1 MDAPDTVGALEA
13 RLAVLGADELRSL
26 AAEAI
31 AAAGGSVLA
40 RANALLAAA
49 APLSPRLVEGV
60 LLDDDMVRI
69 ILKQLGYLDG
79 IAAMRVCTAWCTAWR
94 EVRPPT
100 PQHPGQHQAL
110 GEVTLTHCTHC
121 GKLLPIKWINPCAF
135 FFQWVPGNEQVW
147 VYLDSHAQYV
157 QVEFKLH
164 GRSLS
169 MALGSSFGDAPPQN
183 ARSANPYAFF
193 QEKAVWLQV
202 FNEPHNGRFAVA
214 RLPSTSFRE
223 RPRWLTNSH
232 LAAAP
237 QCHACAKLWRRGGG
251 TCHAT
256 HTLWVM
262 DRAAVGNTG

>member
-1 MDAPDTVGALEA
+1 MEGAVDAPDTVGALEA

-202 FNEPHNGRFAVA
+202 FNEPHNGRFALLA
-214 RLPSTSFRE
+214 SPQRRFE
-223 RPRWLTNSH
+223 RGH
-232 LAAAP
+232 
-237 QCHACAKLWRRGGG
+237 
-251 TCHAT
+251 
-256 HTLWVM
+256 
-262 DRAAVGNTG
+262 VG

>member
-1 MDAPDTVGALEA
+1 MGALEA

-31 AAAGGSVLA
+31 AVAGGPVLA

-49 APLSPRLVEGV
+49 APLSPRLVDGV

-69 ILKQLGYLDG
+69 ILKQLSCLDG
-79 IAAMRVCTAWCTAWR
+79 IAAMRVCTAWCTAWC

-100 PQHPGQHQAL
+100 PQHPGPHQAL

-121 GKLLPIKWINPCAF
+121 GKLLPINWINPCAF

-157 QVEFKLH
+157 QVGFNLD

-169 MALGSSFGDAPPQN
+169 MALGGELGDAPPQS

-202 FNEPHNGRFAVA
+202 FNEPHNGRFALLA
-214 RLPSTSFRE
+214 SPQRRFE
-223 RPRWLTNSH
+223 RGH
-232 LAAAP
+232 
-237 QCHACAKLWRRGGG
+237 
-251 TCHAT
+251 
-256 HTLWVM
+256 
-262 DRAAVGNTG
+262 VG

>member
-69 ILKQLGYLDG
+69 IFKQLGCLDG

-100 PQHPGQHQAL
+100 PQHPGPHQAL

-121 GKLLPIKWINPCAF
+121 EKLLPIKWINPCAF

-169 MALGSSFGDAPPQN
+169 AGLLRFTDTAPPQSP
-183 ARSANPYAFF
+183 ATRSANPYAFF
-193 QEKAVWLQV
+193 QEKRVWLQV
-202 FNEPHNGRFAVA
+202 LDEPHNGQFALLADPQRRF
-214 RLPSTSFRE
+214 E
-223 RPRWLTNSH
+223 RGH
-232 LAAAP
+232 
-237 QCHACAKLWRRGGG
+237 
-251 TCHAT
+251 
-256 HTLWVM
+256 
-262 DRAAVGNTG
+262 VG